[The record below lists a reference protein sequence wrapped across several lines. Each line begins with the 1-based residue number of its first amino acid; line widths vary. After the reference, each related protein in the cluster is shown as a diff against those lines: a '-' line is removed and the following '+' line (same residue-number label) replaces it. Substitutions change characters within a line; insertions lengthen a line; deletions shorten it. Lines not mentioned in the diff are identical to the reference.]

1 MMRKS
6 TLVAALGLSALILG
20 PLAPV
25 VPDLGATPAFAKN
38 GNGGGNGG
46 GNKGGQKGGNGASA
60 GKSGKSTGA
69 ANASAS
75 AKKSDLPDTT
85 TPPPNAHGKLA
96 SELKG
101 LNAVHASATA
111 LENASPNSQV
121 GRIATYRDAALETI
135 SAADA
140 LDAASETL
148 GAATDTLAAKE
159 AELQAL
165 DEAYAG
171 RTAAEIDAEIAALDP
186 SAADYQQQV
195 DALTEER
202 LGAESYETERA
213 ALEAEVADAS
223 DAVTEAETGL
233 TDAETALTEAETLE
247 EEALMSA
254 SNGRVL
260 SEPALDY
267 LRGELG
273 L

>member
-1 MMRKS
+1 MYKR
-6 TLVAALGLSALILG
+6 
-20 PLAPV
+20 
-25 VPDLGATPAFAKN
+25 
-38 GNGGGNGG
+38 
-46 GNKGGQKGGNGASA
+46 
-60 GKSGKSTGA
+60 
-69 ANASAS
+69 
-75 AKKSDLPDTT
+75 
-85 TPPPNAHGKLA
+85 
-96 SELKG
+96 
-101 LNAVHASATA
+101 
-111 LENASPNSQV
+111 
-121 GRIATYRDAALETI
+121 
-135 SAADA
+135 
-140 LDAASETL
+140 
-148 GAATDTLAAKE
+148 
-159 AELQAL
+159 
-165 DEAYAG
+165 
-171 RTAAEIDAEIAALDP
+171 
-186 SAADYQQQV
+186 QV